1 METTER
7 NMEIAHDG
15 YGRFLKGILVGGFLG
30 ATAGILFAPKSGREF
45 RSDLKQKGSETFE
58 DAKHIYE
65 DTRGKA
71 EAILED
77 ARRRAKELKD
87 EADQMVSDARMK
99 ARQILCG
106 KEGGRERSTYE
117 EESGGEA

>member
-7 NMEIAHDG
+7 AERSHNGSDH
-15 YGRFLKGILVGGFLG
+15 FLKGILIGGFLG
-30 ATAGILFAPKSGREF
+30 ATAGIVFAPKSGKEL
-45 RSDLKQKGSETFE
+45 RSDLLQKGSETFE
-58 DAKHIYE
+58 DAKHMYE

-87 EADQMVSDARMK
+87 EADHLVSDARMK

-106 KEGGRERSTYE
+106 TEGGRERSTYE